1 MWHMVSGHLLF
12 NHIYAFERLFFFFFE
27 IVASES
33 FEVDIEIEGGTQI
46 PRIQETE
53 NSIVSF
59 AAYVSLTV

>member
-1 MWHMVSGHLLF
+1 MHLNDF
-12 NHIYAFERLFFFFFE
+12 FFFFFE